1 MTRFKVLIFIV
12 IFYTGICVAQSN
24 IQLNNFWDNANY
36 INPAA
41 INESSYID
49 LSVAIRKD
57 LLGIPGSAST
67 TFGSFTLFNNEKRS
81 QLGLKLIT
89 DHFNYTLSTNA
100 TLTYSYSV
108 VIGPDAHLQLG
119 SGLTVR
125 NQSFDIEKVKLSNPN
140 DEFALNELKISTDF
154 DSDIGFQLYTRNYVI
169 GLSGQNIFSVFNP
182 QNDRLILNSNYL
194 YFNYKDDIRSYF
206 NIGYGV
212 CYNFNYYRKSN
223 MGIGQL
229 QINVNGYF
237 KPHPLSNV
245 FQIGIYYR
253 TWRDLG
259 GIIGFDINKKLQL
272 VYSVDFPVNSFI
284 RSSVGTHELMLKY
297 KIPAKNDCRCNW

>member
-1 MTRFKVLIFIV
+1 MTRLKVCIFIL
-12 IFYTGICVAQSN
+12 FFNGICEAQSN
-24 IQLNNFWDNANY
+24 IQLNNFWDNTNY

-41 INESSYID
+41 INETSFID
-49 LSVAIRKD
+49 LSVAYRKD
-57 LLGIPGSAST
+57 LFGLPGSAST
-67 TFGSFTLFNNEKRS
+67 SFGVFSIYNEKQRY
-81 QLGLKLIT
+81 QFGLKLIS
-89 DHFNYTLSTNA
+89 DHFNYLLATNA

-108 VIGPDAHLQLG
+108 ILSPNTHLQLG
-119 SGLTVR
+119 AGLTLR
-125 NQSFDIEKVKLSNPN
+125 NQSYDIENVKLSNPN
-140 DEFALNELKISTDF
+140 DMFAYNNLKNSTDF

-169 GLSGQNIFSVFNP
+169 GLSGQNIFSLFNY
-182 QNDRLILNSNYL
+182 QNDNLKFNSNYL
-194 YFNYKDDIRSYF
+194 YFNYKDDIRSNF

-259 GIIGFDINKKLQL
+259 GIIGFDIDKNLQL
-272 VYSVDFPVNSFI
+272 VYSVDFPVNSLI

-297 KIPAKNDCRCNW
+297 KIPSKNECRCNW